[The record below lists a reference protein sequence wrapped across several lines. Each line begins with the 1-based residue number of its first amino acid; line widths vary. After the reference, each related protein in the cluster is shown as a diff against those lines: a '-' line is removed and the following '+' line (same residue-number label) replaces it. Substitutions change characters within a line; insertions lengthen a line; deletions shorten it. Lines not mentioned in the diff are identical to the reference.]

1 MPYERKV
8 DISMTTR
15 GYRAVIFDL
24 DGTLIDSAADVGD
37 AVNRVLAESNFP
49 VHPTAS
55 YYHFMGDGVVELV
68 RRALP
73 ENVRSPET
81 IQAGVAAFFRAYE
94 ENWYHKSRPYPGI
107 PELLKDLTG
116 RGLRL
121 SVLSNK
127 PHRFTTKFVET
138 FLSDWTFAAVLG
150 QRDGVP
156 RKPDPA
162 GALEIADHLGFSPS
176 EVLFLG
182 DTPVD
187 METAAA
193 AGMFPVGAC
202 WGFRSARELSAG
214 GAGCLIEHPRE
225 LLRLID
231 LPAPLIV

>member
-1 MPYERKV
+1 
-8 DISMTTR
+8 MTTAP
-15 GYRAVIFDL
+15 YKAIIFDL

-37 AVNRVLAESNFP
+37 AVNRVLAESGFS

-55 YYHFMGDGVVELV
+55 YYHFMGDGAVELM

-73 ENVRSPET
+73 EEIRSPET
-81 IQAGVAAFFRAYE
+81 IQAGVAAFFREYE
-94 ENWYHKSRPYPGI
+94 GNWHHKSRPYPGI
-107 PELLKDLTG
+107 PGMLDGLTE

-127 PHRFTTKFVET
+127 PHRFTTRVVET
-138 FLSDWTFAAVLG
+138 LLSGWTFAAVLG

-162 GALEIADHLGFSPS
+162 GALDITDQLGLSPPEI
-176 EVLFLG
+176 LFLG

-187 METAAA
+187 MKTATA
-193 AGMFPVGAC
+193 AGMFAVGAC
-202 WGFRSARELSAG
+202 WGFRSARELAAS

-225 LLRLID
+225 LLRLFD
-231 LPAPLIV
+231 PPAPLIV